1 MYKSGRGETS
11 KRRGLLAIR
20 REGVDDPRPLFTRVL
35 PLFHYWPVEERQVGK
50 GVTVTNCRKGDHDM
64 PPLVNLIGFAP
75 RLPMQSLLHDLSSLL
90 PSPRP
95 IFRFL
100 SRNGARFLRTTGPPM
115 VIWTGAALRKR
126 IPIPRFLSSLLE
138 ELGRRTKET
147 NEWRWSRFFDRD
159 AVTMI
164 RRNNGVENYQSSSPF
179 PFSPC
184 NDFSGCAPPFL
195 TPYTYTRSL
204 HWNAEVRFLRASC
217 NFQLLARYSCLRK
230 HADRCRLLF
239 IPLVLFPLA
248 LLFSSLSCTDPC
260 TRPLFRRVGIGIGN
274 VSSVTRPLA
283 YKYIR
288 QSTSAD
294 SRRRKLEQFSFL
306 SFSFPFLFSFFFF
319 LYK

>member
-100 SRNGARFLRTTGPPM
+100 SRNGARFLRTTGPQM

-147 NEWRWSRFFDRD
+147 NEWRWCDFSIAMRWPWSDEITGLKIISRHL
-159 AVTMI
+159 
-164 RRNNGVENYQSSSPF
+164 P
-179 PFSPC
+179 SPC

-306 SFSFPFLFSFFFF
+306 SFSFPFLFSFFF
-319 LYK
+319 YK

>member
-147 NEWRWSRFFDRD
+147 NEWRWCDFSIAMRWPWSDEITGLKIISRHL
-159 AVTMI
+159 
-164 RRNNGVENYQSSSPF
+164 P
-179 PFSPC
+179 SPC

-306 SFSFPFLFSFFFF
+306 SFSFPFLFSFFFIN
-319 LYK
+319 K

>member
-147 NEWRWSRFFDRD
+147 NEWRWCDFSIAMRWPWSDEITGLKIISRHL
-159 AVTMI
+159 
-164 RRNNGVENYQSSSPF
+164 P
-179 PFSPC
+179 SPC

-248 LLFSSLSCTDPC
+248 LLFSSLSCTDLC

-274 VSSVTRPLA
+274 VSSVTRPLV

-319 LYK
+319 FI

>member
-11 KRRGLLAIR
+11 KRRGLLAI

>member
-147 NEWRWSRFFDRD
+147 NEWRWCDFSIAMRWPWSDEITGLKIISRHL
-159 AVTMI
+159 
-164 RRNNGVENYQSSSPF
+164 P
-179 PFSPC
+179 SPC

-306 SFSFPFLFSFFFF
+306 SFSFPFLFSFFF
-319 LYK
+319 L

>member
-1 MYKSGRGETS
+1 MNGGSFAKADPDPEIFIVPTRGIGKKNE
-11 KRRGLLAIR
+11 RN
-20 REGVDDPRPLFTRVL
+20 ERVE
-35 PLFHYWPVEERQVGK
+35 V
-50 GVTVTNCRKGDHDM
+50 M
-64 PPLVNLIGFAP
+64 
-75 RLPMQSLLHDLSSLL
+75 
-90 PSPRP
+90 
-95 IFRFL
+95 
-100 SRNGARFLRTTGPPM
+100 
-115 VIWTGAALRKR
+115 
-126 IPIPRFLSSLLE
+126 
-138 ELGRRTKET
+138 
-147 NEWRWSRFFDRD
+147 RFFDRD

-260 TRPLFRRVGIGIGN
+260 TRPLFRRVEIGIGN

-319 LYK
+319 FYK